1 MAYLGTLPSRTEKR
15 IHWLTPSRNYHVTAK
30 GASSRTKAVACMEY
44 MDRKSWMSY
53 VAGKSQKGFN
63 ASKTADI
70 ICRWIE
76 IYLCESNDSIGGI
89 KSAIEKGPGLDP
101 AIADSRMISTALN
114 RWDQIMQLC
123 NDARDAV
130 SSKTGTGPSDR

>member
-1 MAYLGTLPSRTEKR
+1 MNYDTLAND
-15 IHWLTPSRNYHVTAK
+15 IRNYHVTAK
-30 GASSRTKAVACMEY
+30 GACSRTKAVACMEY
-44 MDRKSWMSY
+44 MERKSWMSY
-53 VAGKSQKGFN
+53 VAGKSQKGFD
-63 ASKTADI
+63 ARKTADI

-89 KSAIEKGPGLDP
+89 KAAIERGQGLDD
-101 AIADSRMISTALN
+101 ATADSRRVSTALK

-130 SSKTGTGPSDR
+130 SSEAGDGGLWPRDR

>member
-1 MAYLGTLPSRTEKR
+1 MNYDTLAND
-15 IHWLTPSRNYHVTAK
+15 IRNYQVTAK
-30 GASSRTKAVACMEY
+30 GACSRTHAVACMEY
-44 MDRKSWMSY
+44 MERKSWMSHI
-53 VAGKSQKGFN
+53 AGKSQKGFD
-63 ASKTADI
+63 ARKSADI

-89 KSAIEKGPGLDP
+89 KAAIERGQGLDD
-101 AIADSRMISTALN
+101 ATADSRKVSTALK

-130 SSKTGTGPSDR
+130 SSQAREDNPWPRDQ